1 MMFKFDNYIAILNT
15 FLEQRKTVPF
25 KWGESDCCMF
35 ACDGLLALTG
45 IDVAK
50 DYRGKYDTASG
61 SKKSLGE
68 AGLNKIITDLM
79 NDLDVKEINKNFAK
93 RGDLVLIDTPRGDA
107 LALIDMRGN
116 VTGQGEFKLVTYKLD
131 CVIKAWGIK

>member
-1 MMFKFDNYIAILNT
+1 MYKFDNYISILNT
-15 FLEQRKTVPF
+15 FFEKRKSISF
-25 KWGESDCCMF
+25 AWGKSDCCMF
-35 ACDGLLALTG
+35 ACDGVLALTG

-50 DYRGKYDTASG
+50 DFRDKYDTATG
-61 SKKSLGE
+61 AKKVLGKD
-68 AGLNKIITDLM
+68 GLNKIITGLM
-79 NDLDVKEINKNFAK
+79 KNLNVEEINKNFVR

-107 LALIDMRGN
+107 LALIDMRGE